1 LSPHNAGAA
10 SAGVFQNEQQ
20 VMDMNAVW
28 HSVSPPV
35 QCGTI
40 SVASTIDVTDQSDG
54 HFKII

>member
-1 LSPHNAGAA
+1 
-10 SAGVFQNEQQ
+10 
-20 VMDMNAVW
+20 MDMNAVW
-28 HSVSPPV
+28 HSFSPPV